1 MIGRK
6 AAKSHGN
13 QQVGESALDGDRS
26 TDPDDPQ
33 NGVQRTGTSCFH
45 GSYWPKGLK
54 KERSLGREQL
64 CKHRSWKMVKT
75 HSRLGEHVLTTK
87 K

>member
-13 QQVGESALDGDRS
+13 QQVGESALNGDSS
-26 TDPDDPQ
+26 TDPDDPR
-33 NGVQRTGTSCFH
+33 NGVQ

-54 KERSLGREQL
+54 KERSLGREWL